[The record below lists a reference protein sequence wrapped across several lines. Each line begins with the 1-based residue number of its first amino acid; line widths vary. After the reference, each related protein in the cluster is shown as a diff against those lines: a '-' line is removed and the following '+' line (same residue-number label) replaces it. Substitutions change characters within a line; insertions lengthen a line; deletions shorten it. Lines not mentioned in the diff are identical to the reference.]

1 MSFLKHEK
9 PTTTAAE
16 TTTTTPI
23 TNVTC
28 YDCLGEMED
37 GVVTKGDENC
47 FTLKDLDAVG
57 VKDVGPSG
65 FCEAEAWYSEE
76 NGVIKKG
83 RFIANI
89 SNIMLQAIL
98 VHIRTLVLFKIV
110 KNEPLK
116 GIFRG
121 GKSDAGDVSSYPQEQ
136 YSSSGKPLKDFLNRL
151 HHGINL
157 GVLKRQMMKA

>member
-65 FCEAEAWYSEE
+65 FCEAQAWYSEE

-83 RFIANI
+83 RFPINI
-89 SNIMLQAIL
+89 SSFMLELIL
-98 VHIRTLVLFKIV
+98 VQLTTTVLYEV
-110 KNEPLK
+110 KQK
-116 GIFRG
+116 
-121 GKSDAGDVSSYPQEQ
+121 
-136 YSSSGKPLKDFLNRL
+136 
-151 HHGINL
+151 
-157 GVLKRQMMKA
+157 